1 MKKNLLLIFLIL
13 IFLNITIMPCA
24 YAQERPAMSLK
35 DSFPIA
41 EAALKKANI
50 NVTNHWLYSVIYA
63 HSNKGFYWYYTY
75 RPDAPS
81 EYDEFFVKVYSDSSV
96 DITGGPEPA

>member
-1 MKKNLLLIFLIL
+1 MKKNLLMAFLIL
-13 IFLNITIMPCA
+13 SFLGISLMPYA
-24 YAQERPAMSLK
+24 YAQEHPAMSLK
-35 DSFPIA
+35 DSLPIA

-50 NVTNHWLYSVIYA
+50 NVSNHWLYSVIYA
-63 HSNKGFYWYYTY
+63 HNNKGFYWYYTY
-75 RPDAPS
+75 RPNSPS